1 MKQFISGQ
9 YISQGYY
16 RSFQPEYINRQLQVD
31 NMEILQL
38 LSKADR
44 ELGRLDMY
52 SKYIPNIELF
62 ISMHVLKEA
71 TQSSRIEGTQTN
83 MDEALLDKEDLPLDK
98 RDDWEEVQN
107 YIKAMEWAIEQFDKL
122 PFSS

>member
-1 MKQFISGQ
+1 MKQFKSGQ

-16 RSFQPEYINRQLQVD
+16 KSFQPEFINRQLQID

-38 LSKADR
+38 LSQADR

-71 TQSSRIEGTQTN
+71 TQSNKIEWTQTN
-83 MDEALLDKEDLPLDK
+83 MDEALLEKEDLPLDK
-98 RDDWEEVQN
+98 RDDWDEV
-107 YIKAMEWAIEQFDKL
+107 
-122 PFSS
+122 

>member
-1 MKQFISGQ
+1 MKQFKSGK
-9 YISQGYY
+9 YISQAYY
-16 RSFQPEYINRQLQVD
+16 RSFQPAFINKQLQVG

-38 LSKADR
+38 LSQADR

-71 TQSSRIEGTQTN
+71 TQSSKIEGTQTN
-83 MDEALLDKEDLPLDK
+83 IHEALFEKEDLPLDK

-107 YIKAMEWAIEQFDKL
+107 YTKAMEWAIDHLDKL
-122 PFSS
+122 PF